1 MLYIYIYVCA
11 CVCVKWCDIW
21 NGGFLKWGIP
31 KTMRFDTKSW
41 SNDLDYLEG
50 FDTKSWSNDLDDL
63 GVSPF

>member
-1 MLYIYIYVCA
+1 MG
-11 CVCVKWCDIW
+11 
-21 NGGFLKWGIP
+21 NP